1 MIYLWLKALHL
12 AAVLVFS
19 AGLTALALALS
30 ICNHPGRTWG
40 EFQRRVALALLR
52 WDRRVTVPAM
62 LAAWSLGLGLAVVGG
77 WRGQAW
83 LLGKIAVVIALSALH
98 GLLDAALRAG
108 MDGAGA
114 RRPAWHAVGAPL
126 VVAGLVAI
134 AVLVT
139 IKPFSG

>member
-30 ICNHPGRTWG
+30 IGDRSGRKR
-40 EFQRRVALALLR
+40 FARRFGLALLR
-52 WDRRVTVPAM
+52 WDRRVTLPAM
-62 LAAWSLGLGLAVVGG
+62 LVAWSLGLALAVVGG

-98 GLLDAALRAG
+98 GLLGAALRVR
-108 MDGAGA
+108 MDKAIA
-114 RRPAWHAVGAPL
+114 RRPGWHAVGPLL
-126 VVAGLVAI
+126 VVTGLVAI